1 MISTATIAVVDLVLG
16 SVAAVGLL
24 YLLYS
29 ETLVVHYHR
38 FFRLVTL
45 GLLVYALTGPVVGI
59 LAPAYIHAIHGLA
72 ALFISIGL
80 YDLVRGDLR
89 DDTDLTALLDLDDPD
104 DLEFGFAD
112 DE

>member
-1 MISTATIAVVDLVLG
+1 MISASTIAVVDLVLG

-29 ETLVVHYHR
+29 ETVVVHYHR

-45 GLLVYALTGPVVGI
+45 GLLVYAVTGPVVGV
-59 LAPAYIHAIHGLA
+59 LAPAYIHAIHGAA

-80 YDLVRGDLR
+80 YDVVR
-89 DDTDLTALLDLDDPD
+89 DDLDNEPDLTALLDVDDPGD
-104 DLEFGFAD
+104 VEFGFRED
-112 DE
+112 D